1 MPIMD
6 KVTTEKT
13 SESPRKLVY
22 GPNGVG
28 KSKYGTTTPDPI
40 FVPTEDG
47 LGQYKVAKF
56 PVAKSF
62 DEVMSYL
69 SAIRDEKHDFKTV
82 VLDTADWLERLIHDK
97 VCNQF
102 GASNIERVDGGYG
115 RGYVHALGYWRKVLA
130 VLDEIRTRRKM
141 IVLILAHCKVERFED
156 PENASYD
163 RYCPRLQKLAN
174 ALLCE
179 WADAVL
185 FATQRMRVDA
195 ATGKATPI
203 GADGGQRVLRCIGGP
218 ACVAK
223 NRFDLPAEID
233 LSWQS
238 FVDNIGKGAT
248 HA

>member
-1 MPIMD
+1 MSLMD
-6 KVTTEKT
+6 SITTAKT
-13 SESPRKLVY
+13 DLPPRLLVY
-22 GPNGVG
+22 GRHGVG
-28 KSKYGTTTPDPI
+28 KSKFGTTAPKPI

-47 LGQYKVAKF
+47 LGQYEVAKF
-56 PVAKSF
+56 PLARLF
-62 DEVMSYL
+62 DEAMSFL
-69 SAIRDEKHDFKTV
+69 AAVRDEPHEFQTV
-82 VLDTADWLERLIHDK
+82 VVDTADWFERLIHDK

-102 GASNIERVDGGYG
+102 GASNIEKADGGYG
-115 RGYVHALGYWRKVLA
+115 RGYVHALGLWRKVLA
-130 VLDEIRTRRKM
+130 VLDEIRAKRRM
-141 IVLILAHCKVERFED
+141 VCLVLAHCKVERFED

-163 RYCPRLQKLAN
+163 RYSPRLQKLAN

-185 FATQRMRVDA
+185 FATQRMRVDS

-238 FVDNIGKGAT
+238 FVDNLGKGA
-248 HA
+248 ARA